1 MPAPSSFPAPP
12 GARPARART
21 SPAPARRWRGA
32 ASASLAA
39 ALTAA
44 CADGA
49 APPTASTAR
58 AVPRT
63 APRAASSPIG
73 PRPAPDILV
82 TVRVVDATSG
92 GMVTDGVQVSV
103 RPYGAPPRLVD
114 DDGAGDLDGR
124 PGHLRLSVP
133 VAMFY
138 VACVAAT
145 SGIHL
150 PDPAACVTRSGGGPT
165 LDLGEIG
172 LHRRPVLVFNMRGLD
187 GAFAPGGAV
196 HVTGPNGYDAAVA
209 DGSAADRN
217 PGNNGA
223 IGFRLPAPGAYA
235 WCETVRPT
243 GRSFTSPR
251 CGTVHAQVDMQHLP
265 MLFHAA
271 AISSDPWWD

>member
-1 MPAPSSFPAPP
+1 V
-12 GARPARART
+12 
-21 SPAPARRWRGA
+21 
-32 ASASLAA
+32 ASAALAA

-49 APPTASTAR
+49 APPTAS
-58 AVPRT
+58 AVHA
-63 APRAASSPIG
+63 APRAAFSPIG
-73 PRPAPDILV
+73 PGPAPGILV

-114 DDGAGDLDGR
+114 DDGAADLDGR
-124 PGHLRLSVP
+124 PGHLRLSAP
-133 VAMFY
+133 AAMFY
-138 VACVAAT
+138 VACVTAT
-145 SGIHL
+145 SGLHL
-150 PDPAACVTRSGGGPT
+150 PDPAACVTASGGGPT
-165 LDLGEIG
+165 LDLGGIA

-243 GRSFTSPR
+243 GRSFPTPR
-251 CGTVHAQVDMQHLP
+251 CGSVNAQADVQHLP
-265 MLFHAA
+265 MLFHAP